1 MLVSRRVRTVA
12 AVGALAVALS
22 LFTGPADPV
31 AQAAPRTFSIVGG
44 GYGHGIGMSQ
54 YGAHGMALRGA
65 SAGRI
70 ISYYYGGAQAR
81 PATLPATIRVGLL
94 QADHDPAAGGR
105 LGRVLVKGV
114 EVPGKGGSGR
124 FAVSGLT
131 PGGRKARRSLGGH
144 TTWSIR
150 PESGGT
156 SVFDPSGRRVF
167 GPTRAGTGVVVRFQ
181 TALRPARLSLPRPAS
196 SCAGAAWTST
206 WSATPG
212 ASPAPGRWP

>member
-12 AVGALAVALS
+12 AAGVLAVALS
-22 LFTGPADPV
+22 LFTGPAAPV
-31 AQAAPRTFSIVGG
+31 AQAAPRAFTIVGG

-105 LGRVLVKGV
+105 LGRVLVKG
-114 EVPGKGGSGR
+114 S
-124 FAVSGLT
+124 
-131 PGGRKARRSLGGH
+131 RS
-144 TTWSIR
+144 
-150 PESGGT
+150 
-156 SVFDPSGRRVF
+156 
-167 GPTRAGTGVVVRFQ
+167 
-181 TALRPARLSLPRPAS
+181 PAR
-196 SCAGAAWTST
+196 GAAAGSR
-206 WSATPG
+206 SRA
-212 ASPAPGRWP
+212 

>member
-12 AVGALAVALS
+12 AAGALAVALS
-22 LFTGPADPV
+22 LFTGPAAPV
-31 AQAAPRTFSIVGG
+31 AQAAPRAFTIVGG

-94 QADHDPAAGGR
+94 QAYHDPAAGGR
-105 LGRVLVKGV
+105 LGRVLVKGI

-131 PGGRKARRSLGGH
+131 PGGRKARRSLSGH

-156 SVFDPSGRRVF
+156 SVFDP
-167 GPTRAGTGVVVRFQ
+167 
-181 TALRPARLSLPRPAS
+181 
-196 SCAGAAWTST
+196 
-206 WSATPG
+206 
-212 ASPAPGRWP
+212 